1 MLLSGWSVLNMQ
13 EREDQRH
20 EHAQLV
26 TLVFHSSTGLVVA
39 KFHFSILCF
48 YAFSCCLNS
57 VKSVCIISFVERL
70 AMPSNEENAFA
81 DVHPFLLSK
90 WKSIFITFFD
100 SNNSKE
106 IDWSDFYLITKRV
119 GDLYGVDSEQMRL
132 TRKRMQPLWDGLVE
146 LADLNK
152 DEKIQLAEWVDFLKR
167 CENGQSAEMR
177 WIQEYMNFIFQLF
190 DVSCLSKKPCLAL
203 SSFEHHNNLS
213 ITFAGDGKIDF
224 PEYVDGM
231 KTYGVAECTARRAF
245 SLITD
250 ACDHDHAKAF
260 FDKATFNNLWKQY
273 FFSKDKLATGNHL
286 FGLVE

>member
-1 MLLSGWSVLNMQ
+1 MPLSGWSVLNMQ
-13 EREDQRH
+13 ERADQ
-20 EHAQLV
+20 HASSKIQARTDYAANFFQLGC
-26 TLVFHSSTGLVVA
+26 STGLVVA
-39 KFHFSILCF
+39 KFHFGILCF
-48 YAFSCCLNS
+48 LAFSCHLNL
-57 VKSVCIISFVERL
+57 VKSVFVSSVEHL
-70 AMPSNEENAFA
+70 AMPFNEENAFS

-90 WKSIFITFFD
+90 WKSIFITFFG
-100 SNNSKE
+100 
-106 IDWSDFYLITKRV
+106 LIVKWLSFLDIANCVIKFAYFCSHVGIRIQRV

-152 DEKIQLAEWVDFLKR
+152 DEKIQLSEWVDFLKR
-167 CENGQSAEMR
+167 CENGQNAEMR
-177 WIQEYMNFIFQLF
+177 WIQEYMNFVFQLF
-190 DVSCLSKKPCLAL
+190 DVSC
-203 SSFEHHNNLS
+203 
-213 ITFAGDGKIDF
+213 DGKIDF

-231 KTYGVAECTARRAF
+231 KTYGVAESTARRAF

-286 FGLVE
+286 FGMVE

>member
-1 MLLSGWSVLNMQ
+1 MPLSGWSVLNMQ
-13 EREDQRH
+13 ERADQ
-20 EHAQLV
+20 HASSKIQARTDYAANFFQLGC
-26 TLVFHSSTGLVVA
+26 STGLVVA
-39 KFHFSILCF
+39 KFHFGILCF
-48 YAFSCCLNS
+48 LAFSCHLNL
-57 VKSVCIISFVERL
+57 VKSVFVSSVEHL
-70 AMPSNEENAFA
+70 AMPFNEENAFS

-152 DEKIQLAEWVDFLKR
+152 DEKIQLSEWVDFLKR
-167 CENGQSAEMR
+167 CENGQNAEMR
-177 WIQEYMNFIFQLF
+177 WIQEYMNFVFQLF
-190 DVSCLSKKPCLAL
+190 DVSC
-203 SSFEHHNNLS
+203 
-213 ITFAGDGKIDF
+213 DGKIDF

-231 KTYGVAECTARRAF
+231 KTYGVAESTARRAF

-286 FGLVE
+286 FGMVE

>member
-1 MLLSGWSVLNMQ
+1 MNMLCRKNGCTQANRSRMLAHYNGKSRMRRVKQLLSVNAVVRLVSV
-13 EREDQRH
+13 
-20 EHAQLV
+20 EHAGKGG
-26 TLVFHSSTGLVVA
+26 STCE
-39 KFHFSILCF
+39 HCH
-48 YAFSCCLNS
+48 LNL
-57 VKSVCIISFVERL
+57 VKSVFVSSVEHL
-70 AMPSNEENAFA
+70 AMPFNEENAFS

-152 DEKIQLAEWVDFLKR
+152 DEKIQLSEWVDFLKR
-167 CENGQSAEMR
+167 CENGQNAEMR
-177 WIQEYMNFIFQLF
+177 WIQEYMNFVFQLF
-190 DVSCLSKKPCLAL
+190 DVSC
-203 SSFEHHNNLS
+203 
-213 ITFAGDGKIDF
+213 DGKIDF

-231 KTYGVAECTARRAF
+231 KTYGVAESTARRAF

-286 FGLVE
+286 FGMVE

>member
-1 MLLSGWSVLNMQ
+1 MLLFGWSVLNMQ

-48 YAFSCCLNS
+48 HAFSCCLNS
-57 VKSVCIISFVERL
+57 VKSVCIISSVERL
-70 AMPSNEENAFA
+70 AMPSNEENTFA

-190 DVSCLSKKPCLAL
+190 DVSC
-203 SSFEHHNNLS
+203 
-213 ITFAGDGKIDF
+213 DGKIDF

>member
-48 YAFSCCLNS
+48 HAFSCCLNS
-57 VKSVCIISFVERL
+57 VKSVCIISSVERL
-70 AMPSNEENAFA
+70 TMPSNEENAFA

-167 CENGQSAEMR
+167 CENGQS
-177 WIQEYMNFIFQLF
+177 
-190 DVSCLSKKPCLAL
+190 
-203 SSFEHHNNLS
+203 
-213 ITFAGDGKIDF
+213 DGKIDF

>member
-1 MLLSGWSVLNMQ
+1 
-13 EREDQRH
+13 
-20 EHAQLV
+20 
-26 TLVFHSSTGLVVA
+26 
-39 KFHFSILCF
+39 LCF
-48 YAFSCCLNS
+48 LAFSCHLNL
-57 VKSVCIISFVERL
+57 VKSVFISSVEHL
-70 AMPSNEENAFA
+70 AMVCVSPSNEENAFS

-152 DEKIQLAEWVDFLKR
+152 DEKIQLSEWVDFLKR

-177 WIQEYMNFIFQLF
+177 WIQEYMNFVFQLF
-190 DVSCLSKKPCLAL
+190 DVSCLSFFFCSFQQKPYSAL
-203 SSFEHHNNLS
+203 SSLEHHNLS
-213 ITFAGDGKIDF
+213 IIFVGDGKIDF

-231 KTYGVAECTARRAF
+231 KTYGVAEHTARRAF

-286 FGLVE
+286 FGMVE